1 MTSKMIMVVAALAFA
16 FRAASAAMAARQH
29 HIHHDKAKV
38 CTWKGEFMYTK
49 GGKCMD
55 ARGKPAK
62 A

>member
-1 MTSKMIMVVAALAFA
+1 MIVLVAALAFA
-16 FRAASAAMAARQH
+16 FRAASVAMAARKY

-38 CTWKGEFMYTK
+38 CTWKGEFMYMK